1 MVEEHSEVSKA
12 ARSQTAHR
20 LKMNPTAFKTLSLAL
35 HNLSCRELELCSPRR
50 LLTTVLAEPRHQIFH
65 MPHNELDAICH
76 LDNLIGEVQ
85 INIRVDSVVNDRLR
99 EFRDQASNRLGRTV
113 SVIEAIYACAHVMNE
128 GL

>member
-1 MVEEHSEVSKA
+1 M
-12 ARSQTAHR
+12 
-20 LKMNPTAFKTLSLAL
+20 
-35 HNLSCRELELCSPRR
+35 
-50 LLTTVLAEPRHQIFH
+50 
-65 MPHNELDAICH
+65 DAICH

-85 INIRVDSVVNDRLR
+85 VNIRVDSVVNARLR